1 MGKLEQSGSISDR
14 ENQMTSL
21 PAVQTGFSFVEME
34 RLAKSVAASR
44 LFGIQTIDQALVL
57 MAISQA
63 EGRHPALAARDYD
76 IIQNRPSKKAEA
88 MQRDFL
94 AAGGT
99 VKWSELSDTR
109 ASAVF
114 SHPQGGTVTI
124 EWDMKR
130 AALAGLAGKD
140 MWKKFPRQM
149 LRSRCISEGVRTVFP
164 AATSG
169 MYVPEEVRDFSH
181 ETIDVTPPKEEPEK
195 PTVADQMDQ
204 WRAER
209 EGAPA
214 LADLMGKM
222 ETAACQGMERL
233 KFVWLN
239 ELTAKERGAL
249 GAHGR
254 SSGPNMDRWKTIA
267 SHFDASKQVP
277 SPALPGETE
286 RPAVE
291 PPTGDALPP
300 TESTTDVFGLGEH
313 PDDAFFREVLN
324 AVKATTVPAGLDE
337 VKARWAPGGVW
348 HKRMEEIPQALW
360 AELMVRVGDHEK
372 AMES

>member
-1 MGKLEQSGSISDR
+1 
-14 ENQMTSL
+14 MTNL

-34 RLAKSVAASR
+34 KLAKSVAESR

-63 EGRHPALAARDYD
+63 EGRHPALSARDYS
-76 IIQNRPSKKAEA
+76 IINGRPSKTAEA

-99 VKWSELSDTR
+99 IKWRELSDEK
-109 ASAVF
+109 AEAVF

-124 EWDMKR
+124 GWDMERGK
-130 AALAGLAGKD
+130 LAGLASKD
-140 MWKKFPRQM
+140 MWKKYPRQM

-181 ETIDVTPPKEEPEK
+181 EPIDVTPPKEEESPK
-195 PTVADQMDQ
+195 TDVADQLDQ

-214 LADLMGKM
+214 LADLMSKM
-222 ETAACQGMERL
+222 EAAACQGMERL

-239 ELTAKERGAL
+239 ELTAKDRGAL

-267 SHFDASKQVP
+267 SHFDASQQVP
-277 SPALPGETE
+277 SGSLPGSTE

-291 PPTGDALPP
+291 PPSGEALPP
-300 TESTTDVFGLGEH
+300 AESTTDAFGLGEH

-324 AVKATTVPAGLDE
+324 AVEATTVPAGLDQIKE
-337 VKARWAPGGVW
+337 RWAPGGIW
-348 HKRMEEIPQALW
+348 HKRMEEIPQKLW
-360 AELMVRVGDHEK
+360 AELMVRIGEHEK
-372 AMES
+372 VLEAKSPS

>member
-1 MGKLEQSGSISDR
+1 M
-14 ENQMTSL
+14 NNL

-94 AAGGT
+94 AAGGN

-109 ASAVF
+109 AAAVF
-114 SHPQGGTVTI
+114 SHPQGGSVTI

-169 MYVPEEVRDFSH
+169 MYVPEEVRDFGH
-181 ETIDVTPPKEEPEK
+181 EPIDVTPPKEEEPPVSA
-195 PTVADQMDQ
+195 PTVADQMEQ

-239 ELTAKERGAL
+239 ELTAKDRGAL

-267 SHFDASKQVP
+267 SHFDKSQQIP
-277 SPALPGETE
+277 SSSLPGSTE

-291 PPTGDALPP
+291 PPSGEALPP
-300 TESTTDVFGLGEH
+300 AESTTDAFGLGEH

-324 AVKATTVPAGLDE
+324 AVKATTVPSGLDE
-337 VKARWAPGGVW
+337 VKARWDKGGIW
-348 HKRMEEIPQALW
+348 HKRMEELPQTLW
-360 AELMVRVGDHEK
+360 GELMVRVGDHEK
-372 AMES
+372 VLEAKSPS